1 MGVSRRKSSLLIAAE
16 SENTFKILRSIVG
29 AQFTEVLHAPTMA
42 KARQLLSS
50 NRVDVLAI
58 NTPLPD
64 EAGVETAISLSAHKQ
79 DTGILLIVKQESYAQ
94 VCYKTQGSGI
104 FVMSRPLRKEQ
115 FLEAVQMILVMQKKV
130 TSLMES
136 NEKLRRKLEDAGV
149 ISRAKCLLIEYQHM
163 TEDEAHHYLEA
174 EAMDEA
180 LPKAE
185 IARRVIFELEAKYE
199 PD

>member
-1 MGVSRRKSSLLIAAE
+1 M
-16 SENTFKILRSIVG
+16 
-29 AQFTEVLHAPTMA
+29 
-42 KARQLLSS
+42 
-50 NRVDVLAI
+50 
-58 NTPLPD
+58 
-64 EAGVETAISLSAHKQ
+64 ETAISLSAHKQ